1 MIDFEQDNA
10 APQEAGASLER
21 IVALARLLRQHQ
33 VTVETLTDELTDA
46 KEALRK
52 VEQEDLPE
60 LMRELGLELMRLEDG
75 STVEVVNEVQ
85 CAITEAH
92 RPAAHAWLQDNGFG
106 GLIKTEVSVAF
117 GRGEQAAALAL
128 AAQIGGTLKEAVHA
142 STLKAFVKEQ
152 MEAGTKVPF
161 DLFSVFPYAKA
172 KLKAAKK
179 AR

>member
-10 APQEAGASLER
+10 APAEGASLER
-21 IVALARLLRQHQ
+21 IVALAKILRQRQ
-33 VTVETLTDELTDA
+33 SAVEDLTQELSDA
-46 KEALRK
+46 KEQLRK

-75 STVEVVNEVQ
+75 STVEVVPDVQ

-92 RPAAHAWLQDNGFG
+92 RPAAHAWLTANGFG

-117 GRGEQAAALAL
+117 GRGEHDAALAL
-128 AAQIGGTLKEAVHA
+128 AEKIGGQVKESVHA
-142 STLKAFVKEQ
+142 QTLKAFVKEQ

-161 DLFSVFPYAKA
+161 DLFSVFPFNKA
-172 KLKAAKK
+172 KLKPAKK